1 MFFIFIANRKPFS
14 FTRSPPNSVP
24 IIIIPPS
31 LESIRMQTK
40 LFSKTSTA
48 QHLFSFSQFVFLFSF
63 YFLRETKCFRAHSPF
78 HQKKGKK
85 RVNEIHLTTQYHQHT
100 LTATT
105 TTRRGEAQG
114 NDKHLFSLLVSFLSC
129 CPDTKVSEASHRRR
143 TSICVLIK
151 MRVLLLLLFSVY
163 CLKGCYGSEGKPISP
178 SLFLNNK
185 TCHSLTT

>member
-14 FTRSPPNSVP
+14 FTRSPPNSVS

-85 RVNEIHLTTQYHQHT
+85 KSKRNTLDHT
-100 LTATT
+100 ISSAYTYSNDDDEE
-105 TTRRGEAQG
+105 RRSARKRQTFI
-114 NDKHLFSLLVSFLSC
+114 FSSCFFSFLLSGH
-129 CPDTKVSEASHRRR
+129 KSEWSEPSSTNEHMCFNKNEGAFTVTLLRLLPERM
-143 TSICVLIK
+143 L
-151 MRVLLLLLFSVY
+151 RVWR
-163 CLKGCYGSEGKPISP
+163 
-178 SLFLNNK
+178 
-185 TCHSLTT
+185 